1 MTSHSLVAPVTGISA
16 LVAEAHRIATGH
28 AVSLRAANRYF
39 RDPKELTRAIRGSGA
54 LRDPKRVARLR
65 ELLADCD
72 GEERNGI

>member
-1 MTSHSLVAPVTGISA
+1 MASHLLIEPTVGISA

-39 RDPKELTRAIRGSGA
+39 RDPKELARAIRGSGA

-72 GEERNGI
+72 REERNGI